1 MMENGLTQD
10 EIIIESQIKNLQEKI
25 IKENITLEYE
35 KMNYEKISEFHIILT
50 FPSINDNKDQVIKF
64 LLLISLTKK
73 KLYLYSINL
82 IQISDVRDLLPFINQ
97 SPSKKVNLESL
108 NLMNI
113 IENIKSFISTISN
126 KDLSKIGRFYL
137 GEDYDINLVSIL
149 NELIAIRCFHCDL
162 INGVYINIPSLITI
176 SNDYV
181 CLYEYG
187 QIANKHLTDIKNKFT
202 LVFYGTIKSILSFK
216 KSLVGSIVTI
226 LFRRDLNNKT
236 FTLKIT
242 SDEDEDMDKVMDILI
257 EKIRNVGYRMNIY
270 EKKVGELPK
279 INIEETEK
287 NISEYEEKLK
297 VEENADIIKELL
309 ELYGKA
315 IEFYSAINDKRY
327 IEYNNKV
334 RKILKNQKYTELI
347 E

>member
-1 MMENGLTQD
+1 MIENGLTQD

-25 IKENITLEYE
+25 IKENITLQYE

-82 IQISDVRDLLPFINQ
+82 IQISDARDLLPFINQ
-97 SPSKKVNLESL
+97 SASKKVNLESL

-113 IENIKSFISTISN
+113 IENIKNFISTISN

-149 NELIAIRCFHCDL
+149 NELITIRCFHYDL

-176 SNDYV
+176 SNDYI
-181 CLYEYG
+181 CLFEYG
-187 QIANKHLTDIKNKFT
+187 QIANKHLTDIKKKFT

-216 KSLVGSIVTI
+216 KSLVGSIVTL
-226 LFRRDLNNKT
+226 LFRKDINNKT
-236 FTLKIT
+236 FTLKI
-242 SDEDEDMDKVMDILI
+242 SSYEDEDMDKVMDMLI

-334 RKILKNQKYTELI
+334 RRILKNQKYTELI